1 MLFWVAAA
9 ILTCITVLALIAPL
23 QRIRRTGGPDS
34 AAAADVAVYR
44 DQLREIDSDRERGL
58 ISDEDAEAARIEV
71 SRRLLKAA
79 DAAQA
84 DRAAT
89 TDDPGPRRRLIATAA
104 AACVV
109 PIAAAGLY
117 LMKGRP
123 DLPDQSRAA
132 RLQIPVN
139 EMPVT
144 EMLARVEARLAEH
157 PEDGRGWDVIAP
169 IYARVGRLQAA
180 ALAYQKAIEING
192 ANLNRVMRLGQLHVR
207 LGGGRVSDSARSLFK
222 QALSFDPTNVEAA
235 YWLAAA
241 HEQRGNR
248 AAAAQGYRDLL
259 TRSDIPGEW
268 RDAIGT
274 RLAAV
279 ASAPTDQE
287 RDRSGSAGPSQ
298 DDVAAANQMT
308 AEQRREMIEGMVA
321 RLAQRLD
328 EDGSDPAAWV
338 RLVRSYLVLGD
349 RARAVATIDRARTA
363 LVDNAQGLAE
373 INKAAEAFGLAGG
386 DTETTRVQ

>member
-9 ILTCITVLALIAPL
+9 ILTCVTILALIAPL
-23 QRIRRTGGPDS
+23 QRVRCTGAPGS

-44 DQLREIDSDRERGL
+44 DQLREIDSDLERGL
-58 ISDEDAEAARIEV
+58 IIDEDAEAARIEV

-79 DAAQA
+79 DAAEA
-84 DRAAT
+84 DRHAT
-89 TDDPGPRRRLIATAA
+89 SDDPGRRRRLIATVA

-117 LMKGRP
+117 VAKGRP

-132 RLQIPVN
+132 RLHIPVN

-180 ALAYQKAIEING
+180 ALAYQKAIDING
-192 ANLNRVMRLGQLHVR
+192 ANFNRVMRLGQIHVR
-207 LGGGRVSDSARSLFK
+207 LGGGQVNDTARTLFK
-222 QALSFDPTNVEAA
+222 QARAFDPTNVKAS

-241 HEQRGNR
+241 HEQRGDLS
-248 AAAAQGYRDLL
+248 AAASGYRDLL
-259 TRSDIPGEW
+259 ARSDLPGEW
-268 RDAIGT
+268 RNAIRT

-279 ASAPTDQE
+279 ASAPTRRE

-298 DDVAAANQMT
+298 DDVAAASQMT
-308 AEQRREMIEGMVA
+308 TEQRREMIEGMVA
-321 RLAQRLD
+321 RLAERLD

-349 RARAVATIDRARTA
+349 RSRAVATIERARTA
-363 LVDNAQGLAE
+363 LVDNARGLAE

-386 DTETTRVQ
+386 DPETTRVQ